1 METRITAP
9 TLCPPSPLKVPSPP
23 TDPSGRRESLPPL
36 WGQLEFITTSL
47 PQPSLLSLVTSG
59 IQMWKPNRF
68 ILKGDQ
74 QQGREVAGV
83 CVHLWAVTGLELCFC
98 GAWSHAGDLPWTARV
113 GDWGTGVNRVSGSWT
128 SVCHGPVGATDEA
141 ARPGVGKQEGRRAG
155 GVREGNLVPLLTLSR
170 ALSPKLPSPTKPS
183 PSSLD
188 EPPGWPAT
196 GPCSPPPDQKVFDGI
211 FKNLSWVVQS
221 TPSPW

>member
-1 METRITAP
+1 METRIAAP

-74 QQGREVAGV
+74 QQGREVVGV
-83 CVHLWAVTGLELCFC
+83 CVHSWAVTGLEWCFC
-98 GAWSHAGDLPWTARV
+98 GAWRHAGDLPWTARV
-113 GDWGTGVNRVSGSWT
+113 WGTGVQGLTGCLAAGLVCVMGLWGPQTRRHALEWENRKAAGLEGS
-128 SVCHGPVGATDEA
+128 
-141 ARPGVGKQEGRRAG
+141 GRR
-155 GVREGNLVPLLTLSR
+155 T
-170 ALSPKLPSPTKPS
+170 
-183 PSSLD
+183 
-188 EPPGWPAT
+188 
-196 GPCSPPPDQKVFDGI
+196 
-211 FKNLSWVVQS
+211 
-221 TPSPW
+221 